1 MKADLAQGM
10 GEPTHGNHGHLAS
23 QNSRVASLQMGMLWC
38 TDNSPL
44 QMRNHAAAQPRNS
57 FLAHWAGPASI
68 SDSPGGQREIARKTV
83 LKRHIMAYLRYLDL
97 FRLEASW
104 SNLKATKTLKNNE
117 TIRNP
122 FWTFLNYCYPL
133 SLQSLEYLLV
143 HAFSTLWKI
152 QSRNVSFAAFWTW
165 CQLLTDNDHGIR
177 SNKNQN
183 QQKSIEIILIYYI
196 LTESVSSQRCPCRSH
211 LELHSGCAAFWA
223 ARWLHCPR
231 SPAGDTN
238 GILWQSS
245 WSLEYHGISYLG
257 IIASLLKF
265 LHSMIPSNPST
276 KNMNSGSTCS
286 TWYSASKDAFLS
298 RSGTFCDVGHGY
310 LQPSKLKRN
319 LGQYSRR
326 LVGCIEWFS
335 SVLGKATSCY
345 YRLL

>member
-1 MKADLAQGM
+1 MEDPVQ
-10 GEPTHGNHGHLAS
+10 
-23 QNSRVASLQMGMLWC
+23 
-38 TDNSPL
+38 D
-44 QMRNHAAAQPRNS
+44 
-57 FLAHWAGPASI
+57 
-68 SDSPGGQREIARKTV
+68 
-83 LKRHIMAYLRYLDL
+83 
-97 FRLEASW
+97 
-104 SNLKATKTLKNNE
+104 
-117 TIRNP
+117 
-122 FWTFLNYCYPL
+122 
-133 SLQSLEYLLV
+133 
-143 HAFSTLWKI
+143 
-152 QSRNVSFAAFWTW
+152 VSFAFWTW

-183 QQKSIEIILIYYI
+183 QQKSYWYIKYIYLNIYIYYI
-196 LTESVSSQRCPCRSH
+196 LTESVSSQRCPCHSH

-238 GILWQSS
+238 GMLWQSS
-245 WSLEYHGISYLG
+245 WSLEYHGISHFG

-265 LHSMIPSNPST
+265 LHSIFLPT
-276 KNMNSGSTCS
+276 RQQKLWTLAISTCS

-326 LVGCIEWFS
+326 QVGCIEWFS